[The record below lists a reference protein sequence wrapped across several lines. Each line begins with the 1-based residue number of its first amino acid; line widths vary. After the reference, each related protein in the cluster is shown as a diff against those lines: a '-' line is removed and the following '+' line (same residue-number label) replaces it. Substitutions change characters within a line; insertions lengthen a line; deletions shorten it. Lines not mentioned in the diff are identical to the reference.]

1 MPSKSVPA
9 DPKIPHPIEPE
20 VPKNKRADLS
30 TPVRRLLDQLTPA
43 LCEAVFQKHRQGERD
58 RKWTFRAVCLFW
70 TAMILRHPPSLEH
83 GVEET
88 RKGRGRDKL
97 WPRVQATARA
107 FFKKAANLRP
117 QLFQALYEAFTE
129 KVLPRASVAYA
140 SWMKPL
146 LKTFPDI
153 LIVDGSHLDAIC
165 HQLKILRKTPS
176 VILPGCVTVFYDL
189 FRGISRKVLFYPDA
203 ARAEL
208 PRALDALGWIAKGA
222 LLLGDRLYAS
232 VQYFHLLA
240 SLSIHGLFRR
250 NGTLSVRRI
259 KVLSRRQGSRALLE
273 DILVRVG
280 CGAGCPTITLR
291 LIRYR
296 CQGRRLDLLTS
307 VLDLHQLPAEQAV
320 ALYGLRWSIERMFLD
335 IKETLDLHSLYADHP
350 NLVAQQLYAT
360 ALVHT
365 AFRIAQADIAAKA
378 NLLPEQLSPA
388 KLFPKL
394 AQAVLEYANGW
405 LLLRKVEAM
414 NPGVKIKLPSLTIL
428 PSAHANIDSLLVR
441 RRKTPRKRRRF
452 CASRGKWKS
461 FAHVPGG
468 PTLLKSISVG

>member
-1 MPSKSVPA
+1 MSKPGNTN
-9 DPKIPHPIEPE
+9 PKIPQAVEPSI
-20 VPKNKRADLS
+20 PKNKRADLL
-30 TPVRRLLDQLTPA
+30 TPVQRLLDKMTPT
-43 LCEAVFQKHRQGERD
+43 LCETVFEQHRQGERD

-97 WPRVQATARA
+97 WPYVRATARA

-117 QLFQALYEAFTE
+117 HLFQSLYEAFTA
-129 KVLPRASVAYA
+129 KVLPRAETAYA

-146 LKTFPDI
+146 LKKFPDI
-153 LIVDGSHLDAIC
+153 LIVDGSRLDAVC
-165 HQLKILRKTPS
+165 HQLKILRKTRS
-176 VILPGCVTVFYDL
+176 KILPGCVTVFYDL

-203 ARAEL
+203 AEAEL
-208 PRALDALGWIAKGA
+208 PRAQDALDWIAKGS
-222 LLLGDRLYAS
+222 LLMGDRLYAS

-250 NGTLSVRRI
+250 NGTLTVRQI
-259 KVLSRRQGSRALLE
+259 EVLSRRQGSRALLE
-273 DILVRVG
+273 DILVKVG
-280 CGAGCPTITLR
+280 SGQKHPKITLR

-296 CQGRRLDLLTS
+296 HQGRRLDLLTS
-307 VLDLHQLPAEQAV
+307 VLDPRQLSAEQAV

-335 IKETLDLHSLYADHP
+335 VKETLDLHALYASHP
-350 NLVAQQLYAT
+350 NLVAQQVYAT

-365 AFRIAQADIAAKA
+365 AFRIAQADIARKAKI
-378 NLLPEQLSPA
+378 LPEQLSPA

-394 AQAVLEYANGW
+394 AQAALEYANSW

-414 NPGVKIKLPSLTIL
+414 NPGIKLNLPSLHSL
-428 PSAHANIDSLLVR
+428 PSAYAKIESLLVR
-441 RRKTPRKRRRF
+441 RRKGPRKRRRF
-452 CASRGKWKS
+452 CASRKRWKS
-461 FAHVPGG
+461 FAHVSGG